1 MLDTIL
7 ISANIFITIV
17 AQIQKSR
24 CTRIKSNCGCFDIDL
39 TRNVPIEEVD
49 SRVVK

>member
-7 ISANIFITIV
+7 ISANIFISIL

-39 TRNVPIEEVD
+39 TRNTCVDEVEA
-49 SRVVK
+49 RPVE